1 MSAAVDRSPTKT
13 PFPDTRWTMVLAM
26 RHGGCPEAAYRA
38 LAELCGIY
46 WRPLYA
52 FARKA
57 GHQPHDAE
65 DLTQSF
71 LADVLERNILAT
83 ADAER
88 GRLRHLLLACFNNHI
103 NNALRVKGAKK
114 RGGGQLHLSLD
125 SLRELESESAFDA
138 QSKDSPQ
145 SVYERQCAMELVQRA
160 MTALRDEQV
169 ALGRRDLFDQLS
181 GELHQPGMTEG
192 RQEALADR
200 VGLKPGTLRQTLH
213 RLRRRFREILR
224 DQVRETLNQPSE
236 QAIDEELAALRAAL
250 EG

>member
-1 MSAAVDRSPTKT
+1 
-13 PFPDTRWTMVLAM
+13 MVLAT
-26 RHGGCPEAAYRA
+26 RRGGCPETAYQA

-57 GHQPHDAE
+57 GHQAHDAE

-71 LADVLERNILAT
+71 LIDVLERNILAT

-88 GRLRHLLLACFNNHI
+88 GRLRHLLLACFTNHI

-114 RGGGQLHLSLD
+114 RGGGLLRLSLD
-125 SLRELESESAFDA
+125 SLRELESEFAFDT

-145 SVYERQCAMELVQRA
+145 SVYERHCAMELVERA
-160 MTALRDEQV
+160 MGALRDEQI
-169 ALGRRDLFDQLS
+169 ALGRGDLFTQLS
-181 GELHQPGMTEG
+181 GELHHPGMNEVT
-192 RQEALADR
+192 QEALAER
-200 VGLKPGTLRQTLH
+200 LGMKPGTLRQTLH
-213 RLRRRFREILR
+213 RMRRRFREIMR
-224 DQVRETLNQPSE
+224 EQVRETLNQPSE
-236 QAIDEELAALRAAL
+236 DEIDDELTSLRSAL